1 MSLFKKITNKFNKKT
16 DDYIE
21 RNIKPD
27 DLKLNNDSLSA
38 YFPEEI
44 NYENEKKDNESTW
57 STDEK
62 EVLET
67 SFTSPEQEDLSEN
80 TLVIEETN

>member
-1 MSLFKKITNKFNKKT
+1 MSLFKKIINKFNKKNNNCI
-16 DDYIE
+16 D

-27 DLKLNNDSLSA
+27 DLKLNDDSLSA

-44 NYENEKKDNESTW
+44 NWEKEKKDDESTW
-57 STDEK
+57 SNDEK

-67 SFTSPEQEDLSEN
+67 PILSLEQEDPSEN
-80 TLVIEETN
+80 TLVVEETN